1 MGGACSIDELELNPI
16 HRPLRVWSAIRSL
29 NAILGYVD
37 NGNHESLACLEVVVH
52 PGLSVRGGSVV
63 MKVLKRQVL
72 GRLSEVDDLE
82 SNLTLRALELL
93 DKCL

>member
-1 MGGACSIDELELNPI
+1 MGDAGSIDELDLYPI
-16 HRPLRVWSAIRSL
+16 HRSLRIWSAISPL

-37 NGNHESLACLEVVVH
+37 NGNHESLARLEVVVH

-72 GRLSEVDDLE
+72 GRLSKVDDLE
-82 SNLTLRALELL
+82 SNLTLRALQLL